1 METDFE
7 FDMSPDMLPDAEA
20 TTAETQQPTKYN
32 YNLRNWFYDLHD
44 NDESPLIHAVYNT
57 NNPTKIK
64 VLCEYRKRF
73 LVLNVLHDLVSTIT
87 NTFPAAAIPTYF
99 KYQDTHPFSV
109 DKFPKVD
116 PRCGSYTNELTGY
129 MTNNPQSAPDE
140 RESQPPQPPPT
151 NKRRHNGEPVA
162 TSYVAAAGGNNTN
175 PDLLA

>member
-1 METDFE
+1 MSDYMLQCLLRSQDSFIKNVFVYNCSNIHSMETDFE

-116 PRCGSYTNELTGY
+116 PRCGS
-129 MTNNPQSAPDE
+129 
-140 RESQPPQPPPT
+140 
-151 NKRRHNGEPVA
+151 
-162 TSYVAAAGGNNTN
+162 
-175 PDLLA
+175 